1 MAASPTP
8 KPTPPSKTPPTDTR
22 GSLYNPAG
30 WPGSPVAL
38 HLQAWATRTSFP
50 DTAQIAVAYSGGAD
64 STALLHAAA
73 AQWPG
78 RVTAIH
84 IHHGLQAAADDF
96 VRHCEAACS
105 AIGVPLHVVHVEAK
119 NASGESPEDAA
130 RKARYS
136 ALAGKALE
144 LGTPLVALAQHAD
157 DQVETLLLALSR
169 GAGVAGLAG
178 MPAEFERFGVRFV
191 RPLLDMGAQA
201 VRDELAVRGIGYIDD
216 PTNSDLAYTRNKIRH
231 RLLPALREV
240 FPHYRE
246 TFARSARNMALAQ
259 ESLAQ
264 AATELIA
271 TVGNPPNI
279 ALLQSLPRASQGNLL
294 RHWLKTQF
302 GATGSEA
309 QMNELLDQIAD
320 CTNRGK
326 GIRIKVASGFVE
338 RRSAVLT
345 FSTGSPPI

>member
-1 MAASPTP
+1 MSSLLAA
-8 KPTPPSKTPPTDTR
+8 
-22 GSLYNPAG
+22 LAG
-30 WPGSPVAL
+30 LKVSQTL
-38 HLQAWATRTSFP
+38 
-50 DTAQIAVAYSGGAD
+50 AVAYSGGAD

-78 RVTAIH
+78 RVIAIH
-84 IHHGLQAAADDF
+84 VHHGLQAAADEF
-96 VRHCEAACS
+96 VRHCEAACG
-105 AIGVPLHVVHVEAK
+105 AIHVPLHVVYVDAK

-130 RKARYS
+130 RKARYA
-136 ALAGKALE
+136 ALAGKATELSLE
-144 LGTPLVALAQHAD
+144 TIALAQHAD

-191 RPLLDMGAQA
+191 RPLLGLGAQEI
-201 VRDELAVRGIGYIDD
+201 RDELRARGIAYIDD

-231 RLLPALREV
+231 RLLPVLAEV
-240 FPHYRE
+240 FPQYRE

-259 ESLAQ
+259 ETLAQ

-271 TVGNPPNI
+271 TVGSPPNI
-279 ALLQSLPRASQGNLL
+279 ALLQALPRASQGNLL

-302 GATGSEA
+302 GVTGSEA

-326 GIRIKVASGFVE
+326 GIRIKVASGLVE
-338 RRSAVLT
+338 RRGALLA
-345 FSTGSPPI
+345 FATGSPPI

>member
-1 MAASPTP
+1 MADSPTP
-8 KPTPPSKTPPTDTR
+8 KPTPPSKT
-22 GSLYNPAG
+22 LPADLPG

-38 HLQAWATRTSFP
+38 QLQAWAIRSSFP
-50 DTAQIAVAYSGGAD
+50 VDQKIAVAYSGGAD

-78 RVTAIH
+78 RVSAIH

-105 AIGVPLHVVHVEAK
+105 AIGVPLHVVHVDAK

-144 LGTPLVALAQHAD
+144 LGTPLVVLAQHAD

-178 MPAEFERFGVRFV
+178 MPAEFERFEVRFV
-191 RPLLDMGAQA
+191 RPLLGLGAQA
-201 VRDELAVRGIGYIDD
+201 VRDELAARGIGYIDD

-231 RLLPALREV
+231 RLLPVLAEV
-240 FPHYRE
+240 FPQYRE

-264 AATELIA
+264 TATELIA
-271 TVGNPPNI
+271 IVGSPPNI
-279 ALLQSLPRASQGNLL
+279 VALQSLPRASQGNLL

-320 CTNRGK
+320 CTNRAK

-338 RRSAVLT
+338 RRGAVLT

>member
-8 KPTPPSKTPPTDTR
+8 KPTRPSKPP
-22 GSLYNPAG
+22 PAKPG
-30 WPGSPVAL
+30 AWPDSPVAL
-38 HLQAWATRTSFP
+38 HLQAWANRTKFP
-50 DTAQIAVAYSGGAD
+50 DTEVLAVAYSGGAD
-64 STALLHAAA
+64 SSALLHAAA
-73 AQWPG
+73 ALWPG
-78 RVTAIH
+78 RITAIH
-84 IHHGLQAAADDF
+84 VHHGLQAAADDF
-96 VRHCEAACS
+96 VHHCEAACS
-105 AIGVPLHVVHVEAK
+105 AINVPLHVVHVDAK
-119 NASGESPEDAA
+119 NATGESPEDAA
-130 RKARYS
+130 RKARYA
-136 ALAGKALE
+136 ALAGRAIE
-144 LGTPLVALAQHAD
+144 LGLKTIALAQHAD

-191 RPLLDMGAQA
+191 RPLLGMGAQEI
-201 VRDELAVRGIGYIDD
+201 RDELGARGVTYVND
-216 PTNSDLAYTRNKIRH
+216 PTNSDLAYTRNRIRQ
-231 RLLPALREV
+231 RLLPVLSDV
-240 FPHYRE
+240 FPQYRE

-271 TVGNPPNI
+271 TVGNPPTI
-279 ALLQSLPRASQGNLL
+279 VALQKLPRASQGNVL

-302 GATGSEA
+302 GVTGSEA

-338 RRSAVLT
+338 RRGAVVA
-345 FSTGSPPI
+345 FSPASPPI

>member
-1 MAASPTP
+1 
-8 KPTPPSKTPPTDTR
+8 
-22 GSLYNPAG
+22 
-30 WPGSPVAL
+30 
-38 HLQAWATRTSFP
+38 LQAWAIQSSFP
-50 DTAQIAVAYSGGAD
+50 VDQKIAVAYSGGAD
-64 STALLHAAA
+64 STALLHSAAA
-73 AQWPG
+73 LWPG
-78 RVTAIH
+78 RVTAVH
-84 IHHGLQAAADDF
+84 VHHGLQAAADDF

-105 AIGVPLHVVHVEAK
+105 AIDVPLHVVHVDAK

-130 RKARYS
+130 RKARYA

-144 LGTPLVALAQHAD
+144 IGVPLVALAQHAD

-191 RPLLDMGAQA
+191 RPLLGLGAQA
-201 VRDELAVRGIGYIDD
+201 IRDELNLRGIGYVDD
-216 PTNSDLAYTRNKIRH
+216 PTNTDLAYTRNKIRH
-231 RLLPALREV
+231 RLLPVLAEV
-240 FPHYRE
+240 FPQYRE

-259 ESLAQ
+259 ETLAQ

-271 TVGNPPNI
+271 VVGSPPNI
-279 ALLQSLPRASQGNLL
+279 TALQALPRASQGNVL

-302 GATGSEA
+302 GVTGSEA

-338 RRSAVLT
+338 RRGPSLAFSSAA
-345 FSTGSPPI
+345 PPI

>member
-8 KPTPPSKTPPTDTR
+8 KPTRQNKTLPADPT
-22 GSLYNPAG
+22 G
-30 WPGSPVAL
+30 WPGSPVTL
-38 HLQAWATRTSFP
+38 HLEAWATRNSFP
-50 DTAQIAVAYSGGAD
+50 DTQKIAVAYSGGAD

-105 AIGVPLHVVHVEAK
+105 SISVPLHVVHVEAK

-130 RKARYS
+130 RKARYA
-136 ALAGKALE
+136 ALASKALE
-144 LGTPLVALAQHAD
+144 IGTPMVALAQHAD

-191 RPLLDMGAQA
+191 RPLLSLGAQA
-201 VRDELAVRGIGYIDD
+201 IRDELATRGVGYIDD

-246 TFARSARNMALAQ
+246 TFARSARNMALA
-259 ESLAQ
+259 EETLAQ

-271 TVGNPPNI
+271 TVGSPPNI
-279 ALLQSLPRASQGNLL
+279 AALQILPRASQGNLL

-326 GIRIKVASGFVE
+326 GIRIKVASGVVE
-338 RRSAVLT
+338 RRGPSLAFSSA
-345 FSTGSPPI
+345 SPPI

>member
-8 KPTPPSKTPPTDTR
+8 KPTRRNKT
-22 GSLYNPAG
+22 SLADLSTSPNG
-30 WPGSPVAL
+30 PVAL
-38 HLQAWATRTSFP
+38 HLQAWAKQTSFP
-50 DTAQIAVAYSGGAD
+50 DTQKIAVAYSGGAD

-78 RVTAIH
+78 KVTAIH
-84 IHHGLQAAADDF
+84 IHHGLQVAADDF
-96 VRHCEAACS
+96 VLHCEAACT
-105 AIGVPLHVVHVEAK
+105 AINVALHVVQVDAR

-130 RKARYS
+130 RKARYA
-136 ALAGKALE
+136 ALAGKAVALDI
-144 LGTPLVALAQHAD
+144 GMIALAQHAD

-191 RPLLDMGAQA
+191 RPLLALSAQEI
-201 VRDELAVRGIGYIDD
+201 RDELDTSGIGYIND

-231 RLLPALREV
+231 RLLPVLAEV
-240 FPHYRE
+240 FPQYRE

-259 ESLAQ
+259 ETLVQ

-271 TVGNPPNI
+271 GTGNPPKI
-279 ALLQSLPRASQGNLL
+279 AALQGLSRASQGNLL
-294 RHWLKTQF
+294 RHWLKADF
-302 GATGSEA
+302 GVAGSEA
-309 QMNELLDQIAD
+309 QMNELLDQIAN

-338 RRSAVLT
+338 RRGAALMYL
-345 FSTGSPPI
+345 PPI